1 MKEQIFDG
9 NMFCDT
15 FPSNLTVS
23 NDRLG
28 LERRN
33 ECVLADINYLNKAFS
48 NDDHKDVPS
57 VTYQV
62 GQEMV
67 GQEVI
72 GQVVSQVGQEVVGQE
87 VVSQVGQEV
96 VGQEVVGQ
104 VVGQVGQEVVGQV
117 VCQVNQEVVGQ
128 GDQEE
133 RGQEEE
139 GSQLE
144 EGTRT
149 DSDEEG
155 GSSRKRQRHS

>member
-87 VVSQVGQEV
+87 VV
-96 VGQEVVGQ
+96 GQ